1 MHDAF
6 RTRFDGEASGI
17 WSAPGRVNLIGEHT
31 DYNGGVAL
39 PFAID
44 RRTRVAVRL
53 RDDRLM
59 RAASTLDIDVFTAD
73 LDSGA
78 AFAAWT
84 PYLFGVARI
93 LAEGLDPSQARG
105 FDVLVD
111 STIPIGVG
119 VSSSHALECAMAAAL
134 VDLWQLP
141 LTAHDLISV
150 THRVE
155 HEIVGAPTGT
165 LDQSAIL
172 LGEADHGV
180 LLDFGAG
187 SSSLVPL
194 GFDDARL
201 SVLVIDSTQRH
212 DHSAGGY
219 RRRREECEEAAR
231 IAGVSA
237 LGEIAVDDI
246 ATWRSRMPDA
256 VFRRMRHIVTD
267 SDRARQVAALVQAG
281 SPEAIG
287 TLLTA
292 GHRSERDDFEI
303 STPAID
309 TAVDAAVAAGALGA
323 RLTGGG
329 FGGASIALVHTADI
343 GTVSSAVANAVTDAG
358 HPRPDVFA
366 VRASRG
372 AGRDA

>member
-6 RTRFDGEASGI
+6 RARFGTAADGV

-44 RRTRVAVRL
+44 RRTSVAVRM
-53 RDDRLM
+53 RDDSRM
-59 RAASTLDIDVFTAD
+59 RAVSSMNDDTFEAD
-73 LDSGA
+73 LTELDRPFPGWS
-78 AFAAWT
+78 

-93 LAEGLDPSQARG
+93 LAERPDVEPRG

-119 VSSSHALECAMAAAL
+119 VSSSHALECAMAVAL

-141 LTAHDLISV
+141 LTPHDLVDV

-155 HEIVGAPTGT
+155 HEVLGAPTGT

-172 LGEADHGV
+172 LAEADHGV
-180 LLDFGAG
+180 LLDFGTNTDT
-187 SSSLVPL
+187 LVPL
-194 GFDDARL
+194 GFDEAQL
-201 SVLVIDSTQRH
+201 AVLVMDSTQRH
-212 DHSAGGY
+212 DHSEGGY
-219 RRRREECEEAAR
+219 RQRREECEEAAR
-231 IAGVSA
+231 IAGVA
-237 LGEIAVDDI
+237 KLGELSVDDLE
-246 ATWRSRMPDA
+246 SLQGRMPDPI
-256 VFRRMRHIVTD
+256 FRRMRHIVTD
-267 SDRARQVAALVQAG
+267 SERARTVAALVAEG
-281 SPEAIG
+281 SPDQIG
-287 TLLTA
+287 PVLTD
-292 GHRSERDDFEI
+292 GHRSERDDFAL

-309 TAVDAAVAAGALGA
+309 AAVEAAVTAGALGA

-329 FGGASIALVHTADI
+329 FGGASIALVNAEDAPRI
-343 GTVSSAVANAVTDAG
+343 AGTVRDAVTDAG
-358 HPRPDVFA
+358 HPTPDIFA

-372 AGRDA
+372 AGRDS

>member
-6 RTRFDGEASGI
+6 RARFGAEASGI

-53 RDDRLM
+53 RDDQVM
-59 RAASTLDIDVFTAD
+59 RAASTLNDDIFTAS
-73 LDSGA
+73 LEAQTGRYPE
-78 AFAAWT
+78 WT
-84 PYLFGVARI
+84 PYLFGVAEI
-93 LAEGLDPSQARG
+93 LREVTGASRG

-119 VSSSHALECAMAAAL
+119 VSSSHALECATAVAL
-134 VDLWQLP
+134 VDLWELL
-141 LTAHDLISV
+141 LTPHDLIGI

-172 LGEADHGV
+172 LAEQDHGV
-180 LLDFGAG
+180 LLDFGAD

-194 GFDDARL
+194 GFDDAGL
-201 SVLVIDSTQRH
+201 AVLVMDSTQRH
-212 DHSAGGY
+212 DHSEGGY
-219 RRRREECEEAAR
+219 RLRREECEEAAR
-231 IAGVSA
+231 VAGVDT
-237 LGEIAVDDI
+237 LGELSLGDI
-246 ATWRSRMPDA
+246 DQWHGRMREP
-256 VFRRMRHIVTD
+256 VFRRMRHIVSD
-267 SDRARQVAALVQAG
+267 SARAREVARLLAG
-281 SPEAIG
+281 GRPESIG
-287 TLLTA
+287 PVLTD
-292 GHRSERDDFEI
+292 GHRSERDDFKL

-309 TAVDAAVAAGALGA
+309 AAVAAAVGAGALGA

-329 FGGASIALVHTADI
+329 FGGASIALVRTADI
-343 GTVSSAVANAVTDAG
+343 DEVSAAVRGAVTAAG
-358 HPRPDVFA
+358 HPTPDIFA
-366 VRASRG
+366 VRASLG
-372 AGRDA
+372 AGRDS

>member
-6 RTRFDGEASGI
+6 RGRFGDEASGI

-59 RAASTLDIDVFTAD
+59 RAASTLNDDTFTAS
-73 LDSGA
+73 LDEHTGRYPE
-78 AFAAWT
+78 WT
-84 PYLFGVARI
+84 PYLFGVAEI
-93 LAEGLDPSQARG
+93 LREVTGVSRG

-119 VSSSHALECAMAAAL
+119 VSSSHALECAMAVAL
-134 VDLWQLP
+134 VDLWELP
-141 LTAHDLISV
+141 VSSHALIDV

-172 LGEADHGV
+172 LAEQDHGV

-187 SSSLVPL
+187 TSTLVPL
-194 GFDDARL
+194 GFDEAEL
-201 SVLVIDSTQRH
+201 AVLVMDSTERH
-212 DHSAGGY
+212 DHSEGGY
-219 RRRREECEEAAR
+219 RLRREECEEAAR
-231 IAGVSA
+231 IIGVNA
-237 LGEIAVDDI
+237 LGELSSDDI
-246 ATWRSRMPDA
+246 AGWEGRMREP
-256 VFRRMRHIVTD
+256 VFRRMRHIVSD
-267 SDRARQVAALVQAG
+267 SARAREVARLLTDGQ
-281 SPEAIG
+281 PEAIG
-287 TLLTA
+287 PVLTD
-292 GHRSERDDFEI
+292 GHRSERDDFEL

-309 TAVDAAVAAGALGA
+309 AAVAAAIDAGALGA

-343 GTVSSAVANAVTDAG
+343 ARISATVRDAVSSAG
-358 HPRPDVFA
+358 HPTPDIFA

-372 AGRDA
+372 AGRDS